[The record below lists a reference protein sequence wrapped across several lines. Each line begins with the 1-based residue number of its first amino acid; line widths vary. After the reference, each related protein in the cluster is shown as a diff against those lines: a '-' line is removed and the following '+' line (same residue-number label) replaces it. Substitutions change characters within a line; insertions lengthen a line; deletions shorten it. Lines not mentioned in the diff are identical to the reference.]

1 MGGVIVVHRQKVIT
15 LDVKKTRKKEIPLM
29 MAFMSAMQCLSFDFF
44 YPRPPSGLLNV
55 IEAIHKEVK
64 YFLEEHS
71 DLGAF
76 LFYSLS
82 F

>member
-1 MGGVIVVHRQKVIT
+1 
-15 LDVKKTRKKEIPLM
+15 M

-55 IEAIHKEVK
+55 IEAIQKEVK
-64 YFLEEHS
+64 HFLKKH
-71 DLGAF
+71 F
-76 LFYSLS
+76 FHSLS

>member
-1 MGGVIVVHRQKVIT
+1 
-15 LDVKKTRKKEIPLM
+15 M

-64 YFLEEHS
+64 YFLKEHS
-71 DLGAF
+71 YFIHF
-76 LFYSLS
+76 LFNYRMHAIISRGLYI
-82 F
+82 FYPIFQCGL

>member
-1 MGGVIVVHRQKVIT
+1 
-15 LDVKKTRKKEIPLM
+15 M

-64 YFLEEHS
+64 YFLKKHS
-71 DLGAF
+71 YFIHF
-76 LFYSLS
+76 LFNYSTHAIISRGLYIS
-82 F
+82 YPIFQWGSLIKSGFKSI